1 MFIEPTRIVRA
12 LSYADLPDGLC
23 EHAAQFQAGEALYG
37 YLSKPL
43 IDDLSAFLAGRH
55 VVEAF
60 AGRGHL
66 SALLRER
73 GVEIRPT
80 SLRSGHDCSGT
91 LGHVLDVEDLSVAEA
106 VTRYR
111 DWMDV
116 LLVCWPVAD
125 DSLRR
130 ALAYLPDG
138 CLIVFIGEVTDY
150 TRKPFAFLGG
160 CANDGF
166 FEAVEERHDL
176 TSQLRY
182 PTFRQDQ
189 IKVYMPRR

>member
-1 MFIEPTRIVRA
+1 MQAERHLAPA
-12 LSYADLPDGLC
+12 LAYADLPDGLC
-23 EHAAQFQAGEALYG
+23 EKAAEYQSRAALYT

-43 IDDLSAFLAGRH
+43 IDSLTAFLAGRN
-55 VVEAF
+55 VVEAY

-66 SALLRER
+66 SALLREK
-73 GVEIRPT
+73 GIAIRPT
-80 SLRSGHDCSGT
+80 SLRSGHDASGT
-91 LGHVLDVEDLSVAEA
+91 LGHVIVVEDLSVAEA

-130 ALAYLPDG
+130 ALAYLPEG

-166 FEAVEERHDL
+166 FEAVEERRDL
-176 TSQLRY
+176 TAQLRY

-189 IKVYMPRR
+189 IKVYMRR

>member
-1 MFIEPTRIVRA
+1 MFAEPARIVRPLA
-12 LSYADLPDGLC
+12 YADLPDGLC
-23 EHAAQFQAGEALYG
+23 KRAAHLQACEALYG

-43 IDDLSAFLAGRH
+43 IDDLAVFLAGRH

-80 SLRSGHDCSGT
+80 SLRSGHNASGT
-91 LGHVLDVEDLSVAEA
+91 LGHVIEVEDLSVAEA

-116 LLVCWPVAD
+116 LLVCWLVAD

-150 TRKPFAFLGG
+150 TRKPFAFLGV
-160 CANDGF
+160 
-166 FEAVEERHDL
+166 FEAVEERRDL
-176 TSQLRY
+176 TPQLRY

-189 IKVYMPRR
+189 LKVYMRR